1 MWNLLLHRHH
11 RLFINFTGFL
21 SCEKKKHV
29 RRPPNRMLPRKHW
42 AKGSH
47 QQLQVHWSLQPCNQ
61 LGTSQGFRKIQDDS
75 GFIHKTVH
83 LCGINGMQ
91 KLVVVVSG
99 RILLA
104 SESMVEELQQVDN
117 LKLLRQL
124 RWSGRHRFPNSQH
137 SGSVGQ
143 TASMPRHLRRL
154 PGSDSSLRQLWYL
167 SPRMLTRSSPHV
179 AELVFAVSPSA
190 WWNALHCQESPVPQ
204 WLRLSDGK
212 PCASHVKTWRC
223 ACHLQRPNHL
233 SLPWLQPDP
242 LGWPSEQCLNP
253 NDFEANPKQMAPV
266 QSPAFHTHWRHKVH
280 KQFLLCN
287 IQRLSNI
294 CRILQHTN
302 TYLEHQ
308 QWDYRHKRALEDL
321 LRNKHNAKGVVPRM
335 KIYGIPCMFLCTLQH
350 HLVVSF
356 DIEYI
361 KYYSCFRVFSSQ
373 IQDTVVDD
381 SECLAHHKEYAEL
394 HFPCL
399 EELRW
404 ALAWHNGTRRIARAE
419 KESKERRG
427 RRGLPHNRV
436 EAHAAKFSSRLT
448 LQEKDLSQICIYIYY
463 AMHGWRY
470 AYAMHQC
477 TWKGLGFLHFTSC
490 LLFFNCSVM
499 LCKPLPVLGT
509 QSRCHASHGQQLL
522 AWQWMSM
529 NLWKIMKANVIAFKD
544 EKRPT
549 WEKDRQESRIQPPTK
564 TVREARKCESDEI
577 RIQPEWQNLFGMPA
591 GWDN

>member
-1 MWNLLLHRHH
+1 
-11 RLFINFTGFL
+11 
-21 SCEKKKHV
+21 
-29 RRPPNRMLPRKHW
+29 MLPRKHW

-47 QQLQVHWSLQPCNQ
+47 QQLQVHWSLQPCYQ

-75 GFIHKTVH
+75 GFIHKTAH

-99 RILLA
+99 ILSA
-104 SESMVEELQQVDN
+104 SESTVEELQQVDN

-124 RWSGRHRFPNSQH
+124 RWSGRHQFPNSQH

-143 TASMPRHLRRL
+143 TASMPRNLRRL
-154 PGSDSSLRQLWYL
+154 PGSDSSVRLCWYL

-190 WWNALHCQESPVPQ
+190 WWNALRCQESPVPQ

-212 PCASHVKTWRC
+212 PCASHVTTWRC

-242 LGWPSEQCLNP
+242 LGWPSEQYLNP

-294 CRILQHTN
+294 CRILQHKN

-321 LRNKHNAKGVVPRM
+321 LRNKHSVVPRM

-350 HLVVSF
+350 HFVVWF
-356 DIEYI
+356 DIEYN
-361 KYYSCFRVFSSQ
+361 CFRFFLL
-373 IQDTVVDD
+373 IQDT
-381 SECLAHHKEYAEL
+381 SGY
-394 HFPCL
+394 
-399 EELRW
+399 
-404 ALAWHNGTRRIARAE
+404 
-419 KESKERRG
+419 
-427 RRGLPHNRV
+427 
-436 EAHAAKFSSRLT
+436 SS
-448 LQEKDLSQICIYIYY
+448 
-463 AMHGWRY
+463 GW
-470 AYAMHQC
+470 
-477 TWKGLGFLHFTSC
+477 
-490 LLFFNCSVM
+490 
-499 LCKPLPVLGT
+499 
-509 QSRCHASHGQQLL
+509 
-522 AWQWMSM
+522 
-529 NLWKIMKANVIAFKD
+529 
-544 EKRPT
+544 
-549 WEKDRQESRIQPPTK
+549 
-564 TVREARKCESDEI
+564 
-577 RIQPEWQNLFGMPA
+577 
-591 GWDN
+591 